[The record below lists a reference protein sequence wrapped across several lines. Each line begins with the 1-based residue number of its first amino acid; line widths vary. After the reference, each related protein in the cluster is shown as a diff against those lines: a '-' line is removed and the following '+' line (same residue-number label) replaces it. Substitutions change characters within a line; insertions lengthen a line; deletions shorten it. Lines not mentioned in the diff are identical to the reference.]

1 MVNCVHE
8 NEHRLYVTVHFQ
20 GMKQWFSHFD
30 MCRVMLCTTP
40 VGARV
45 CISLLDRMVEL
56 FDAPDPSDGAKAF
69 DIGYA
74 FSMLE
79 MCCPLY
85 R

>member
-1 MVNCVHE
+1 MSLSTSKE
-8 NEHRLYVTVHFQ
+8 
-20 GMKQWFSHFD
+20 WFSYFD

-56 FDAPDPSDGAKAF
+56 FDAPDPSDGAKVF
-69 DIGYA
+69 DTGYA
-74 FSMLE
+74 SSMLE

-85 R
+85 RRFYDQIQFVHSSI